1 MDDKTPVCMT
11 ARDLQAMLDKAAE
24 SGARKALH
32 DIGLADDQAGTDVR
46 DLRSLLSAWRVG
58 KRTAF
63 KVAVQNVTN
72 MLFVLILIGVAV
84 KLGIKFGG

>member
-11 ARDLQAMLDKAAE
+11 ALELQSMLDKAAE

-32 DIGLADDQAGTDVR
+32 DIGLADDQAGIDVR

-84 KLGIKFGG
+84 KMGIKFGG

>member
-1 MDDKTPVCMT
+1 MKNDTPVT
-11 ARDLQAMLDKAAE
+11 LTQGELQSMLDKAAE

-63 KVAVQNVTN
+63 KVAVQNITN
-72 MLFVLILIGVAV
+72 LLFVMILLGVAV